1 MIRSERIT
9 LLKFIFKRE
18 KRRLKQLKEKM
29 AMLSVVEPLITPLEA
44 SSVTESE
51 TQSVAFKG
59 SISSDTIKGP
69 QKADTV
75 ASALVNAK
83 SLNQDIKDITSGSQL
98 EFKSRSEQSQDTK
111 QISSIEDPSSGQ
123 VNSVEQNPVVEQI
136 PSCEQSHSLPS
147 EKDQTSSSDQ
157 VAMSSIEEPPP
168 SSLNSSN
175 PFIERH
181 VNQLFIRGDN
191 VVSVMILE

>member
-1 MIRSERIT
+1 
-9 LLKFIFKRE
+9 
-18 KRRLKQLKEKM
+18 M
-29 AMLSVVEPLITPLEA
+29 ALLSVVEPLVTPSEA

-51 TQSVAFKG
+51 TQRVAFKDG
-59 SISSDTIKGP
+59 ISSDTRQGP
-69 QKADTV
+69 QKADSV
-75 ASALVNAK
+75 ALAPVNTK
-83 SLNQDIKDITSGSQL
+83 YLNQPINDTTSKSQL
-98 EFKSRSEQSQDTK
+98 EFNSGSEGTK
-111 QISSIEDPSSGQ
+111 QVSSIEDSSSGQ

-147 EKDQTSSSDQ
+147 AKDKKSSSDQ
-157 VAMSSIEEPPP
+157 VPISSIEEPPP
-168 SSLNSSN
+168 PSLNSSN

>member
-1 MIRSERIT
+1 
-9 LLKFIFKRE
+9 
-18 KRRLKQLKEKM
+18 M
-29 AMLSVVEPLITPLEA
+29 AMLSVVEPLVTPSEA

-51 TQSVAFKG
+51 TQRVAFKDG
-59 SISSDTIKGP
+59 ISSDTRQGP
-69 QKADTV
+69 QKADSV
-75 ASALVNAK
+75 ALAPVNTK
-83 SLNQDIKDITSGSQL
+83 YLNQPINDTTSKSQL
-98 EFKSRSEQSQDTK
+98 EFNSGSEGTK
-111 QISSIEDPSSGQ
+111 QVSSIEDSSSGQ

-147 EKDQTSSSDQ
+147 AKDKKSSSDQ
-157 VAMSSIEEPPP
+157 VPISSIEEPPP
-168 SSLNSSN
+168 PSLNSSN

>member
-1 MIRSERIT
+1 
-9 LLKFIFKRE
+9 
-18 KRRLKQLKEKM
+18 M
-29 AMLSVVEPLITPLEA
+29 AMLSVVEPSITPLEA

-51 TQSVAFKG
+51 TQSVAFKDA
-59 SISSDTIKGP
+59 ISSDTIQGP
-69 QKADTV
+69 QKADSV

-83 SLNQDIKDITSGSQL
+83 SLNQAIKDTTSGSQL
-98 EFKSRSEQSQDTK
+98 EFNSRSEQSQGTK
-111 QISSIEDPSSGQ
+111 QVSPIEDPSSGQ

-157 VAMSSIEEPPP
+157 VPISSIEEPPP

>member
-1 MIRSERIT
+1 
-9 LLKFIFKRE
+9 
-18 KRRLKQLKEKM
+18 M
-29 AMLSVVEPLITPLEA
+29 AMLSVVEPLVTPSEA

-51 TQSVAFKG
+51 TQSVAFKDG
-59 SISSDTIKGP
+59 ISSDTRQGP
-69 QKADTV
+69 QKADSV
-75 ASALVNAK
+75 ALAPVNTK
-83 SLNQDIKDITSGSQL
+83 YLNQPINDTTSKSQL
-98 EFKSRSEQSQDTK
+98 EFNSGSEGTK
-111 QISSIEDPSSGQ
+111 QVSSIEDSSSGQ

-147 EKDQTSSSDQ
+147 EKDKNSSSDQ
-157 VAMSSIEEPPP
+157 VPISSIEEPPP
-168 SSLNSSN
+168 PSLNSSN

>member
-1 MIRSERIT
+1 
-9 LLKFIFKRE
+9 
-18 KRRLKQLKEKM
+18 M
-29 AMLSVVEPLITPLEA
+29 ALLSVVEPLVTPSEA

-51 TQSVAFKG
+51 TQSVAFKDG
-59 SISSDTIKGP
+59 ISSDTRRQGP
-69 QKADTV
+69 QKADSV
-75 ASALVNAK
+75 ALAPVNTK
-83 SLNQDIKDITSGSQL
+83 YLNQPINDTTSKSQL
-98 EFKSRSEQSQDTK
+98 EFNSGSEGTK
-111 QISSIEDPSSGQ
+111 QVSSTEDSSSGQ

-147 EKDQTSSSDQ
+147 EKDKNSSSDQ
-157 VAMSSIEEPPP
+157 VPISSIDEPPP
-168 SSLNSSN
+168 PSLNSSN

>member
-1 MIRSERIT
+1 
-9 LLKFIFKRE
+9 
-18 KRRLKQLKEKM
+18 M
-29 AMLSVVEPLITPLEA
+29 AMLSVVEPLVTPSEA

-51 TQSVAFKG
+51 TQSVAFKDA
-59 SISSDTIKGP
+59 ISSDIRQGP
-69 QKADTV
+69 QKADSV
-75 ASALVNAK
+75 ALAPVNTK
-83 SLNQDIKDITSGSQL
+83 SLNQPINDTTSKSQL
-98 EFKSRSEQSQDTK
+98 EFNSGSEGTK
-111 QISSIEDPSSGQ
+111 QVSSTQDSSSGQ

-147 EKDQTSSSDQ
+147 EKDKNSSSDK
-157 VAMSSIEEPPP
+157 VPISSIEEPPP
-168 SSLNSSN
+168 PSLNSSN

>member
-1 MIRSERIT
+1 
-9 LLKFIFKRE
+9 
-18 KRRLKQLKEKM
+18 M
-29 AMLSVVEPLITPLEA
+29 AILSVVEPLVTPSEA

-51 TQSVAFKG
+51 TQSVAFKDA
-59 SISSDTIKGP
+59 ISSDIRQGP
-69 QKADTV
+69 QKADSV
-75 ASALVNAK
+75 ALAPVNTK
-83 SLNQDIKDITSGSQL
+83 SLNQPINDTTSKSQL
-98 EFKSRSEQSQDTK
+98 EFNSGSEGTK
-111 QISSIEDPSSGQ
+111 QVSSTEDSSSGQ

-147 EKDQTSSSDQ
+147 EKDKKSSSDQ
-157 VAMSSIEEPPP
+157 VPISSIDEPPP
-168 SSLNSSN
+168 PSLNSSN